1 MRFLEELL
9 GNLAKVVDETD
20 GGVLLERIGDAV
32 DVDVAFVEEVVKDV
46 DGLEGGLALLFEAE
60 DEVDPLVEMRR
71 DEVALQRLAVS
82 ADELARIAFGPR
94 RQENVVQRGPALF
107 YAQIEPAKGK
117 WTGRRESVIH
127 T

>member
-1 MRFLEELL
+1 MSE
-9 GNLAKVVDETD
+9 VVDKTD

-32 DVDVAFVEEVVKDV
+32 DVDVAFVEEVVEDV

-82 ADELARIAFGPR
+82 ADELARIALGPR
-94 RQENVVQRGPALF
+94 RQQNVVQRGAALF
-107 YAQIEPAKGK
+107 HAQIEAKAGK
-117 WTGRRESVIH
+117 
-127 T
+127 